1 MQNSTKILL
10 GVGGV
15 ALLGVGIWLI
25 FRKPGST
32 TTTTTEEVGG
42 GGLDPSAQPTDTLGT
57 TLGNLITNIWGKVEQ
72 NKKKANCSAPV
83 DGYSYDGVEKDD
95 YDEAEIKSMQT
106 WLSNLNPD
114 IKVIIDKTGG
124 IDGKIG
130 GGFKTSYNMARTA
143 CSITGIDD
151 LETKSGIA

>member
-1 MQNSTKILL
+1 MQNSTKIILGVAGLGIL
-10 GVGGV
+10 GVGV
-15 ALLGVGIWLI
+15 WLI
-25 FRKPGST
+25 TRKPGQT
-32 TTTTTEEVGG
+32 TTTTTETSG
-42 GGLDPSAQPTDTLGT
+42 GGLDPSTQPVDSLGS

-72 NKKKANCSAPV
+72 NKKKTNCSAPV
-83 DGYSYDGVEKDD
+83 DGYSFDGVEKDD

-106 WLSNLNPD
+106 WLSALNND
-114 IKVIIDKTGG
+114 IAQIIEKTGG

-151 LETKSGIA
+151 LETKSGIS